1 MNKFGYNC
9 ALERRISYKIMPSL
23 TDDGT
28 APQYVNIHYLV
39 SNPDREIAYRCD
51 VTKVETKGK
60 FSIKDNSDA
69 VVKKDE
75 EFVNVDTSYR
85 KLRMIMLAKKFGTIS

>member
-1 MNKFGYNC
+1 M
-9 ALERRISYKIMPSL
+9 MPSL
-23 TDDGT
+23 IDDGT
-28 APQYVNIHYLV
+28 APQYVNIHYLI
-39 SNPDREIAYRCD
+39 SHPDLEIAYRCD

-69 VVKKDE
+69 VAKKDE

-85 KLRMIMLAKKFGTIS
+85 KLREIMLTKKFNTIAQERSASDSKE